1 MHCNTLLQIG
11 DRHLG
16 NCLLRKSDC
25 ELIPIDFGHTFG
37 SATFLLA
44 VPELIP
50 FRHSKQMIELMSPHP
65 NRNAALEA
73 YMLTIMKAMI
83 SEKSLLLSSM
93 KAYLVDPILE
103 WRQKSSNSLIQKFES
118 LKIKSQNQT
127 CLNIVKKKLACE
139 SPFNILIDTLQTNK
153 NPDFKEFK
161 QVALNFV
168 ASLQNDYKNITCN
181 NSVCDDNDEDRAI
194 KDQIRQLMM
203 LATDE
208 RVHYRSWHGLN
219 LWC

>member
-118 LKIKSQNQT
+118 LNR
-127 CLNIVKKKLACE
+127 VDCE
-139 SPFNILIDTLQTNK
+139 SVVGISKGKEERKQTAAGQARNTR
-153 NPDFKEFK
+153 PPSWRESSLRGQWSQAGTGRRGTSSLTSGRARYTITGGKEAK
-161 QVALNFV
+161 KGEPLSSMRRALRG
-168 ASLQNDYKNITCN
+168 SPT
-181 NSVCDDNDEDRAI
+181 
-194 KDQIRQLMM
+194 
-203 LATDE
+203 
-208 RVHYRSWHGLN
+208 
-219 LWC
+219 